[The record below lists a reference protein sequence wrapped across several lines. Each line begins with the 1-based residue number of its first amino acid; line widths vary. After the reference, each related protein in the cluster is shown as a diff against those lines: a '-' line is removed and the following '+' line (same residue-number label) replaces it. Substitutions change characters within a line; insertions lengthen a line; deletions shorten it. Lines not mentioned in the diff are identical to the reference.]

1 MNNKDTRELNIHVYM
16 LLEEKWKGRTM
27 QTIENLIH
35 IPANAVTSIKQSRV
49 LKCHLCLVLS

>member
-27 QTIENLIH
+27 QTIENF
-35 IPANAVTSIKQSRV
+35 
-49 LKCHLCLVLS
+49 